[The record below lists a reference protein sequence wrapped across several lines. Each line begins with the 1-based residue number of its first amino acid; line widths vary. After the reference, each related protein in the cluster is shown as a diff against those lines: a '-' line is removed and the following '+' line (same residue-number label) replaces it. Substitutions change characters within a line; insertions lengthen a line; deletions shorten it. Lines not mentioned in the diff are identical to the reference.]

1 VPLSI
6 LTSDSAGNE
15 QSQGYALPHTAQDQ
29 WSRPYRPG
37 PVRVAGAA
45 LLLMLS
51 SYLMFAA
58 LIIGLSG
65 AISGAGAILAAA
77 VLLVVATVRLL
88 HTGVW
93 VSSRGLRLVRLL
105 RTTTLRWSHVAQ
117 VRTSQQPVR
126 WLGLPRTVQGQALL
140 LVRAGRTEPGILFTD
155 HNADFLGRVEAFD
168 KAADAIEDWA
178 TPGR

>member
-15 QSQGYALPHTAQDQ
+15 QAQGYALPHTARDQ
-29 WSRPYRPG
+29 WTRPYRPG

-45 LLLMLS
+45 LLLVLA

-58 LIIGLSG
+58 LIMGLSG
-65 AISGAGAILAAA
+65 EVSGAGTILGAA
-77 VLLVVATVRLL
+77 VLLIAGTVRLL
-88 HTGVW
+88 HAGVW
-93 VSSRGLRLVRLL
+93 VSSRGMRHVRLL

-126 WLGLPRTVQGQALL
+126 WLGLPRTVQGQALV
-140 LVRAGRTEPGILFTD
+140 LVRTGAAEPKILITD

-178 TPGR
+178 NPAR